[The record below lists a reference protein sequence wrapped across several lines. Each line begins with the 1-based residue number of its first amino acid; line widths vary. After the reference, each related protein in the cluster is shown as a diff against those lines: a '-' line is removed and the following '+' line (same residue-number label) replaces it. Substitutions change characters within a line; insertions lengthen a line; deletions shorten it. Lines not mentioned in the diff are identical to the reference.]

1 MSATEERVSTAVR
14 VRGTRKERRAA
25 REKWPLP
32 RWVFRTIQAIFL
44 VSLTFVVL
52 VPLLAIFVGTFQN
65 GGDVIR
71 QGITLNID
79 FSALSLKNYVM
90 LLTDSGLYFRWFFN
104 SLVITVVQVAGTLLV
119 SSFVAY
125 GFAMYNFRG
134 KNAGFVAVLLLMTVP
149 FEIMMLPLYVMV
161 NDFQL
166 ADSYAVIV
174 VPFLAA
180 SVTIFFFRQY
190 FLGIPHELLE
200 AGRVDGVTEFGIFF
214 RLVLPIAKPAMAAMA
229 ILNGMIIWN
238 NFLWPLLVLRSPEK
252 FLLTIGLN
260 TLLTPYGNNYDLL
273 IIGAFVS
280 VLPILVLF
288 ILFQRFFIAGMT
300 AGALKG

>member
-1 MSATEERVSTAVR
+1 MSA
-14 VRGTRKERRAA
+14 G

-32 RWVFRTIQAIFL
+32 RGLFRTIQGLFL
-44 VSLTFVVL
+44 VSLIVVIL
-52 VPLLAIFVGTFQN
+52 IPLIAIFVGTFQDGN
-65 GGDVIR
+65 AIIR
-71 QGITLNID
+71 NGITFDID
-79 FSALSLKNYVM
+79 LSSLSLDNYVM
-90 LLTDSGLYFRWFFN
+90 LLTDSGLYFRWFAN
-104 SLVITVVQVAGTLLV
+104 SLLLTVVQVAGTLLV

-134 KNAGFVAVLLLMTVP
+134 KNVGFVAVLLLMTVP

-161 NDFQL
+161 NDFGL
-166 ADSYAVIV
+166 ADNYAVIV

-180 SVTIFFFRQY
+180 AVTIFFFRQY

-252 FLLTIGLN
+252 FLLPIGLN
-260 TLLTPYGNNYDLL
+260 TLLTPHGNNYELL

-280 VLPILVLF
+280 VLPILILF
-288 ILFQRFFIAGMT
+288 VLFQRFFIAGMT